1 MSSCRH
7 LVISPAS
14 PQAAPVA
21 TFLLPIAFLLDRRIL
36 EGLPLLHFS
45 PGRSQLKTILGC
57 ELLLSCRILKLV
69 RNFRL
74 KSWTAVLTSALLC
87 ALVAV
92 PPDFAAGAIGQ
103 KLHSR
108 RATHRKPISPPPAQ
122 VDCGSG
128 GVLQISSPE
137 SSQGSL
143 LLLELRTP
151 APLSDVQGTWD
162 GKDIPFWQELR
173 SSETSANENAAEDK
187 PGDAKSAEA
196 APASQWR
203 ALLGVDLELKA
214 GEYPLSITGK
224 AADST
229 QQVSCGSPIA
239 VREGKFATESLRVA
253 PNFVEPNAE
262 QLARAEA
269 ERQRLRSI
277 FATITPQRLWSGSF
291 RVPLDG
297 VSTGGNFGKRRVL
310 NGTPG
315 SPHSGVD
322 FPALS
327 GTPIYAAQRGRVV
340 LAEPL
345 YFSGNTVILDHGL
358 GLYTFYGH
366 MESIDAKVGDLVDTG
381 TLLGKVGAT
390 GRVTGPHL
398 HWGLT
403 LNRSRVN
410 PLQLV
415 SLLSETN
422 GAVTPAPTAT
432 HP

>member
-1 MSSCRH
+1 
-7 LVISPAS
+7 VV
-14 PQAAPVA
+14 Q
-21 TFLLPIAFLLDRRIL
+21 
-36 EGLPLLHFS
+36 
-45 PGRSQLKTILGC
+45 
-57 ELLLSCRILKLV
+57 
-69 RNFRL
+69 NFTL
-74 KSWTAVLTSALLC
+74 KSTTAVLAC
-87 ALVAV
+87 ALVCAV
-92 PPDFAAGAIGQ
+92 TWSVSFGATAQ

-108 RATHRKPISPPPAQ
+108 RPARRKAATLPPAQ
-122 VDCGSG
+122 VECGPG
-128 GVLQISSPE
+128 GTLRLSSPE

-151 APLSDVQGTWD
+151 APLTDVQATWD
-162 GKDIPFWQELR
+162 GKDIPFWQEAR
-173 SSETSANENAAEDK
+173 PAESPAGENTERKSEDV
-187 PGDAKSAEA
+187 KSGTE
-196 APASQWR
+196 SYSEWR

-214 GEYPLSITGK
+214 GEYPLSLTGK
-224 AADST
+224 AADAS
-229 QQVSCGSPIA
+229 QQISCGSPIA
-239 VREGKFATESLRVA
+239 VQEGKFATESLRVA
-253 PNFVEPNAE
+253 PNFVQPDAE
-262 QLARAEA
+262 QLARAEK
-269 ERQRLRSI
+269 ERERLRAI
-277 FATITPQRLWSGSF
+277 FATITPERLWSGSF

-297 VSTGGNFGKRRVL
+297 VTTGGNFGKRRIL

-327 GTPIYAAQRGRVV
+327 GTLIYAAQRGRVV

-366 MESIDAKVGDLVDTG
+366 MESIDAKVGDLVETG
-381 TLLGKVGAT
+381 ALLGKVGAT

-415 SLLSETN
+415 SLFSETRN
-422 GAVTPAPTAT
+422 AAAPPPPATPR
-432 HP
+432 